1 MRVLRLV
8 LLTLAALSVLSI
20 PARAQRIDNLAKYD
34 ARPLLRIQ
42 AMGSSF
48 AGVPFET
55 DVFVYRGGPVFL
67 MHSAESDSARSDR
80 AVASAKLLAELNRAL
95 AEARVG
101 RQRGTCGDGAP
112 DYVSEY
118 TVTWYG
124 DGRLK
129 TFRAGGNYQNCSAE
143 IRRIMDAICTF
154 SWQTLGSAIELCV
167 PPPPA

>member
-67 MHSAESDSARSDR
+67 MHSAESGSARSDR
-80 AVASAKLLAELNRAL
+80 AVASPKLLSELNRAL

-101 RQRGTCGDGAP
+101 QQRGLCGEPAP
-112 DYVSEY
+112 DFVSEY

-129 TFRAGGNYQNCSAE
+129 TFRVGGNDQDCPTAV
-143 IRRIMDAICTF
+143 RRIMEAVCTF
-154 SWQTLGSAIELCV
+154 AWETLGSAIELCA